1 MACVK
6 RWPVLLVAL
15 ALIVSTTTCK
25 REGKVPATPGPSA
38 AVDDNTPQEGGT
50 LVRRFDSDVA
60 TLNPVL
66 ATSRYDR
73 MIDNLVFTPL
83 LYLSGDLKLVPGL
96 ADTWE
101 ASKDGKEYTFHLNP
115 KATFSDGTPVL
126 AGDVV
131 YTLRKIVDPQTEAAQ
146 VAAGFEQLDLAR
158 TRVVDPKT
166 VVIAFRQA
174 LAGQMVRFN
183 DLLVIPEH
191 VYSKGNFKQD
201 FTSRPVGSGPYVLVR
216 REPGKE
222 MLLERREDYWREKPY
237 IKTVLAKIIVD
248 QVTAFNALKH
258 NDIDET
264 EINSDMW
271 LMESDRPELKKTIS
285 FRRFYT
291 LNYNYIAW
299 NEKVP
304 AFADKRVRRAMG
316 MCLNLPAI
324 INNLYHGTAR
334 AMSGPF
340 TPDQWAYNPSVPV
353 LPFDPPEAKQILT
366 SAGWLDTD
374 GDGIVDKDHKPLKF
388 DLFIFSGNPT
398 AAAVGQL
405 LQDELKKIG
414 VAMNVVPLDPSSLIQ
429 RVLAGNYQAV
439 YMGWDLDADP
449 DPFGAFHS
457 SQVPPRGQNF
467 TGYQNRELD
476 KLIEQGRTE
485 LDPAK
490 RQQIFYR
497 IHELLAADQPYTW
510 TIQVAVKWAISKR
523 IHNVKDSRGWGLY
536 TWYPGEFD
544 WWIPRDQRIHDRAGR

>member
-1 MACVK
+1 MVCVK

-15 ALIVSTTTCK
+15 ALVVSATTCK
-25 REGKVPATPGPSA
+25 REERVPAAAGSTPF
-38 AVDDNTPQEGGT
+38 VDDTTPQEGGT
-50 LVRRFDSDVA
+50 LVRRFESDIA
-60 TLNPVL
+60 TVNPVL

-73 MIDNLVFTPL
+73 MVDNLVFTPL
-83 LYLSGDLKLVPGL
+83 LYLSGDLKLIPGL
-96 ADTWE
+96 ADKWE
-101 ASKDGKEYTFHLNP
+101 VSKDGKEYTFHLNP
-115 KATFSDGTPVL
+115 KATFSDGTHVL
-126 AGDVV
+126 ASDVV
-131 YTLRKIVDPQTEAAQ
+131 FTLHKIVDPQMEAAQ
-146 VAAGFEQLDLAR
+146 IAAGFEQLDPAK
-158 TRVVDPKT
+158 TRAVDEST
-166 VVIAFRQA
+166 VIIAFKQA

-183 DLLVIPEH
+183 DLLVVPEH
-191 VYSKGNFKQD
+191 VYGKGNFKED
-201 FTSRPVGSGPYVLVR
+201 FTSRPVGSGPYRLVR

-222 MLLERREDYWREKPY
+222 ILLERRQDYWGEKPY
-237 IKTVLAKIIVD
+237 IQNVLVKVIVD
-248 QVTAFNALKH
+248 QVTAWNALKH

-264 EINSDMW
+264 QITSDMW
-271 LMESDRPELKKTIS
+271 VMESDRPELKKTIN

-334 AMSGPF
+334 AVSGPF
-340 TPDQWAYNPSVPV
+340 TPDEWAYNPSVPV
-353 LPFDPPEAKQILT
+353 LPFDPLAAKQILT
-366 SAGWLDTD
+366 SSGWLDTD

-388 DLFIFSGNPT
+388 DLFIFSGSPT
-398 AAAVGQL
+398 ATALGQL

-414 VAMNVVPLDPSSLIQ
+414 VAMNVVPLDPSTLIQ
-429 RVLAGNYQAV
+429 RVLAGNFQAV

-457 SQVPPRGQNF
+457 SQIPPRGQNF
-467 TGYQNRELD
+467 TGYHNPEVD

-485 LDPAK
+485 LDASK

-497 IHELLAADQPYTW
+497 LHEMLADDQPYTW
-510 TIQVAVKWAISKR
+510 TIQVANKWAISKR
-523 IHNVKDSRGWGLY
+523 VRNVKDSRGWGLY

-544 WWIPRDQRIHDRAGR
+544 WWIPKDQRIHDQPGH